1 MRLSI
6 SQAAQRSGV
15 SVRTL
20 RYYDEIGLLKPSEVT
35 PAGYRYYDGPALE
48 TLQQIVFYRE
58 LGLPLEQIST
68 ILRAPDHNRTEA
80 LRRHLQLLLMKR
92 RRLDDMLRLLD
103 ETIGGTAMYNEMPRP
118 TQNEVDDL
126 KAQYARE
133 AADRWGNT
141 EAFLESREKHAGY
154 TPEQEKQIHREME
167 DIFRSFGRCTDPAA
181 LEAQE
186 LVRRWQA
193 HITRYHYHCSNAILR
208 CLGDMYLSDPR
219 MTENLDRYGPDTAQ
233 LIHDAI
239 LIFCGP

>member
-80 LRRHLQLLLMKR
+80 LRRHRQLLLMKR
-92 RRLDDMLRLLD
+92 RRLDDMLRLL
-103 ETIGGTAMYNEMPRP
+103 EEPP
-118 TQNEVDDL
+118 
-126 KAQYARE
+126 
-133 AADRWGNT
+133 
-141 EAFLESREKHAGY
+141 
-154 TPEQEKQIHREME
+154 
-167 DIFRSFGRCTDPAA
+167 CT
-181 LEAQE
+181 
-186 LVRRWQA
+186 
-193 HITRYHYHCSNAILR
+193 TK
-208 CLGDMYLSDPR
+208 CLAPPKMR
-219 MTENLDRYGPDTAQ
+219 
-233 LIHDAI
+233 
-239 LIFCGP
+239 

>member
-80 LRRHLQLLLMKR
+80 LRRHRQLLLMKR

-126 KAQYARE
+126 
-133 AADRWGNT
+133 
-141 EAFLESREKHAGY
+141 
-154 TPEQEKQIHREME
+154 
-167 DIFRSFGRCTDPAA
+167 
-181 LEAQE
+181 
-186 LVRRWQA
+186 
-193 HITRYHYHCSNAILR
+193 YHCSNAILR

>member
-1 MRLSI
+1 MEYTVNGLARL
-6 SQAAQRSGV
+6 AGV

-20 RYYDEIGLLKPSEVT
+20 HWYDEIGLLKPSEVT

-80 LRRHLQLLLMKR
+80 LHRHRQLLLMKR
-92 RRLDDMLRLLD
+92 QRLDDMLRLLD

-141 EAFLESREKHAGY
+141 EAFRRVGKSTPVTPQSR
-154 TPEQEKQIHREME
+154 
-167 DIFRSFGRCTDPAA
+167 RSRSTGRWRTSSAA
-181 LEAQE
+181 LAAARI
-186 LVRRWQA
+186 LPPRR
-193 HITRYHYHCSNAILR
+193 
-208 CLGDMYLSDPR
+208 PR
-219 MTENLDRYGPDTAQ
+219 N
-233 LIHDAI
+233 
-239 LIFCGP
+239 

>member
-80 LRRHLQLLLMKR
+80 LRRHRQLLLMKR

-118 TQNEVDDL
+118 TRNEVDDL

-141 EAFLESREKHAGY
+141 
-154 TPEQEKQIHREME
+154 
-167 DIFRSFGRCTDPAA
+167 RSFPGELGKARRLHPRAGEADPQGDGGH
-181 LEAQE
+181 LPQLWPLHWILPPRRPEE
-186 LVRRWQA
+186 LSPPLAGTHHPVPLPLFQS
-193 HITRYHYHCSNAILR
+193 TILR
-208 CLGDMYLSDPR
+208 CRVTLYL
-219 MTENLDRYGPDTAQ
+219 E
-233 LIHDAI
+233 
-239 LIFCGP
+239 

>member
-1 MRLSI
+1 
-6 SQAAQRSGV
+6 
-15 SVRTL
+15 
-20 RYYDEIGLLKPSEVT
+20 
-35 PAGYRYYDGPALE
+35 
-48 TLQQIVFYRE
+48 
-58 LGLPLEQIST
+58 
-68 ILRAPDHNRTEA
+68 
-80 LRRHLQLLLMKR
+80 
-92 RRLDDMLRLLD
+92 
-103 ETIGGTAMYNEMPRP
+103 MYNEMPRP

-181 LEAQE
+181 PEAQE

-193 HITRYHYHCSNAILR
+193 HITRYHYH
-208 CLGDMYLSDPR
+208 R